1 MHHYEHPDGHVEFN
15 SDLSGE
21 VKIVNSRGEEYWVSG
36 VLLVNFVANYVE
48 KYMLPRMREAK
59 ARFEAVSGGTIP
71 SVVPDSVRQKLLKEL
86 EQLGDA
92 EFAKVVACLGLTT
105 PEVSSHSSK

>member
-1 MHHYEHPDGHVEFN
+1 MHHYEHPDGHVDFN

-36 VLLVNFVANYVE
+36 VLLVNFVANYIE

-59 ARFEAVSGGTIP
+59 ARFEAMG
-71 SVVPDSVRQKLLKEL
+71 
-86 EQLGDA
+86 
-92 EFAKVVACLGLTT
+92 VASRDPTT
-105 PEVSSHSSK
+105 PEVSSRSSK